1 MSNPI
6 TDRLTALATC
16 LCAAI
21 EDPNSGVPKVCFC
34 GIIPGNAI
42 PVEYTGDCG
51 DTCGA
56 AWVRLVSAYPSN
68 TVGVLHTQPT
78 VCDAGMGI
86 DVEVGILRCISVG
99 DAQGNPPEPAE
110 LLAAAE
116 LAMNDALLMWKAVLC
131 CDAYT
136 GHDVILGQYQP
147 FGPEG
152 GLTGGAFTMS
162 MGV

>member
-1 MSNPI
+1 MNAI

-21 EDPNSGVPKVCFC
+21 EDDPDVPGVCYC

-42 PVEYTGDCG
+42 PVEYTGDC
-51 DTCGA
+51 DDKCGA
-56 AWVRLVSAYPSN
+56 AWVRLTSAYPSN
-68 TVGVLHTQPT
+68 QVGVLHVQPT
-78 VCDAGMGI
+78 ACDAGMGM

-99 DAQGNPPEPAE
+99 NAQGGPPEPAE

-116 LAMNDALLMWKAVLC
+116 LAIADALLMWKAVLC
-131 CDAYT
+131 CPAYT

-147 FGPEG
+147 IGPEG
-152 GLTGGAFTMS
+152 GLVGGVFNLS